1 MRPDGVEDAGRLWRR
16 LAGGKPTRSGEEGER
31 RMLTL
36 DSETERLEPKILA
49 PRCLV
54 VDDDTNVRHSIAR
67 VVQALGLSPLQA
79 DSGQA
84 ALDLLSREGEVPLV
98 ISDVNMPGISGVDLL
113 AELHRRYP
121 DTAVLMLSGVSDVT
135 TAVTCLD
142 RGALDYIAKPAL
154 LEEVR
159 ARVAKALEKRDLLL
173 QRRFYQRN
181 LELRVRAQATR
192 IKELFLQGVQT
203 LAHALEAKDAYTS
216 GHSMRVSRYAAQTAV
231 RLGFT
236 GERLEEI
243 RLGAELHDIGKIGT
257 REAVLNKPGP
267 LTDEEFLHITEHT
280 VLGERILAPLA
291 RENPTVLQIVRS
303 HHERM
308 DGRGFPDK
316 LPGSAIPFEARIVC
330 VVDAFDA
337 MTTNR
342 AYRASRSPSEAMEEL
357 NRCTGTHF
365 DPDVVEAF
373 QAAHPDLG
381 RLPISV

>member
-1 MRPDGVEDAGRLWRR
+1 MKVES
-16 LAGGKPTRSGEEGER
+16 LAEKA
-31 RMLTL
+31 
-36 DSETERLEPKILA
+36 EPRVLA

-54 VDDDTNVRHSIAR
+54 VDDDPAVRKSIAK
-67 VVQALGLSPLQA
+67 VTEALGLSPLQA
-79 DSGQA
+79 ENGRA
-84 ALDLLSREGEVPLV
+84 ALDLLEIEGEVPLI
-98 ISDVNMPGISGVDLL
+98 ISDVNMPGLSGLELL
-113 AELHRRYP
+113 EEVQRRYP
-121 DTAVLMLSGVSDVT
+121 DTAVLMLSGVAEVK
-135 TAVTCLD
+135 TAVACLD

-173 QRRFYQRN
+173 QKRFYQKN
-181 LELRVRAQATR
+181 LELRVRVQASR

-203 LAHALEAKDAYTS
+203 LAHALEAKDSYTS
-216 GHSMRVSRYAAQTAV
+216 GHSMRVSRYAASTAV

-236 GERLEEI
+236 GERLEEV

-267 LTDEEFLHITEHT
+267 LTDEEFAHITEHT
-280 VLGERILAPLA
+280 VLGEKILAPLA
-291 RENPTVLQIVRS
+291 RETPAVLRIVRH

-316 LPGSAIPFEARIVC
+316 LAGDQIPIEARIVC

-342 AYRASRSPSEAMEEL
+342 AYRASRSPEAAFEEL
-357 NRCTGTHF
+357 TRCMGSHF
-365 DPDVVEAF
+365 DPDVVKAF
-373 QAAHPDLG
+373 LAAFPNPAV
-381 RLPISV
+381 LPLSV